1 MSHWSKIKEKKTSD
15 RGLFFLFKIY
25 EYLGVK
31 PLKLALY
38 PIIVLFFIIDSNI
51 RKVSYKYLSYI
62 YAIKKKNGE
71 YFPTPTLWHVFKH
84 IYSFADS
91 LLDKAIAWK
100 GELGI
105 DSIQKKTN
113 LDIDYLA
120 NHLQKNKGAFFIC
133 SHLGNIEILRS
144 LGKLKKKEVTKK
156 KTSITV
162 IAQFAHSPIFY
173 KFLQKINPKASTD
186 IISANDVG
194 VDTIIFLKEKIKS
207 GGVIV
212 SAGDRTSEKNKE
224 NYTCVDFLGHKAHFP
239 MGSFIL
245 ACLLKSPVYFI
256 FFLKSKSVSGKY
268 DLYLYKAKQSTV
280 NLNKKERRKAIE
292 KMTMEYVQYLQKLCL
307 KYPYQWYNFYNF
319 WEK

>member
-38 PIIVLFFIIDSNI
+38 PIIFLFFIIDSNI

-105 DSIQKKTN
+105 DSIRK
-113 LDIDYLA
+113 
-120 NHLQKNKGAFFIC
+120 KNK
-133 SHLGNIEILRS
+133 S
-144 LGKLKKKEVTKK
+144 
-156 KTSITV
+156 
-162 IAQFAHSPIFY
+162 
-173 KFLQKINPKASTD
+173 
-186 IISANDVG
+186 
-194 VDTIIFLKEKIKS
+194 
-207 GGVIV
+207 
-212 SAGDRTSEKNKE
+212 
-224 NYTCVDFLGHKAHFP
+224 
-239 MGSFIL
+239 
-245 ACLLKSPVYFI
+245 
-256 FFLKSKSVSGKY
+256 
-268 DLYLYKAKQSTV
+268 
-280 NLNKKERRKAIE
+280 
-292 KMTMEYVQYLQKLCL
+292 
-307 KYPYQWYNFYNF
+307 
-319 WEK
+319 